1 MDPIRRVN
9 TTMPES
15 LLRKVDLYSRL
26 NLEDRA
32 TAIRQLVAE
41 GLRVKLEK
49 TVLER
54 YRERTITLRQ
64 AAEMLG
70 ISYPE
75 LNELLQRNQIPLV
88 AEPRAVYRR
97 LAHPTGRRR
106 MQRPQPSRS
115 ARGARRD

>member
-41 GLRVKLEK
+41 GLRLKLEK
-49 TVLER
+49 SVLER
-54 YRERTITLRQ
+54 YRERIITLRQ

-70 ISYPE
+70 ITYLE
-75 LNELLQRNQIPLV
+75 MDEVLRRNQIPLV
-88 AEPRAVYRR
+88 GEPAAAFRR
-97 LAHPTGRRR
+97 LPNHPRSKPRRR
-106 MQRPQPSRS
+106 P
-115 ARGARRD
+115 